1 MAGDVYDKL
10 ANCRWRETNRTVV
23 QSARRPGLGDA
34 GRPGV
39 PVDGEEQVATT
50 AMTREEFVEWL
61 RREFPRLLQE
71 DPRFSAEVVGIL
83 SQTLG
88 SRMEFNRLLAEM
100 KALREDFGRR
110 FEVVQRH
117 LESMESRFEQVD
129 RRFEAIDRRF
139 EAAERRFEAID
150 RRFEE
155 ANRRFEAIERT
166 LVAHSEVLAEHT
178 RALRR
183 LETGLGSLGGRFG
196 EGFEETIRATVEE
209 FSGLGPLRA
218 ERLVIRDTEG
228 ELFGVPGQAV
238 EFDAFVHDGKRF
250 LVEVKGFAKPQ
261 DVLLFFRKMEFAR
274 RHLEEPF
281 EPLLIA
287 PFMRKQAARLA
298 RELGIR
304 VLMHEEEEST

>member
-1 MAGDVYDKL
+1 M
-10 ANCRWRETNRTVV
+10 
-23 QSARRPGLGDA
+23 
-34 GRPGV
+34 
-39 PVDGEEQVATT
+39 ATT

-88 SRMEFNRLLAEM
+88 SRMEFNRLLEEM

-110 FEVVQRH
+110 FEAVQRH
-117 LESMESRFEQVD
+117 LESLESRFEQVD
-129 RRFEAIDRRF
+129 RRFEAIDRRFEAIERRFEAMDRRF

-166 LVAHSEVLAEHT
+166 LIAHSEVLAEHT